1 MATTFI
7 INECIRNNWV
17 FPRESVATLC
27 RLGGWSEKA
36 GTWALYVKDVFDKN
50 LDGNPFLYRYGLY
63 GMSSLSLI
71 ITSNKCI
78 ENIHAQLNDGAMG

>member
-7 INECIRNNWV
+7 INECIRNNGV

-50 LDGNPFLYRYGLY
+50 LDGNPFLYRHGLY

-71 ITSNKCI
+71 ITSNKWI
-78 ENIHAQLNDGAMG
+78 ENIHAQVNDGAMG

>member
-7 INECIRNNWV
+7 INECIRNNGV

-50 LDGNPFLYRYGLY
+50 PFLYRYGLY
-63 GMSSLSLI
+63 RMSSLSLI

-78 ENIHAQLNDGAMG
+78 EDMHAQLNDGAMG